1 MPGLCQDS
9 ASVNIQYADEI
20 LGEISLNVSQITVMK
35 KKKKKWS
42 GGGGEEDDD
51 EEEEDVQSAKKTDMG
66 TKKNVIFQKQFVST
80 IWW

>member
-1 MPGLCQDS
+1 MPGLCQDP

-35 KKKKKWS
+35 KKKNGR
-42 GGGGEEDDD
+42 GGGKEDDD

-80 IWW
+80 IRW

>member
-1 MPGLCQDS
+1 MPGLCQDP

-35 KKKKKWS
+35 KKKNGR
-42 GGGGEEDDD
+42 GGGKEDDD

>member
-1 MPGLCQDS
+1 MPGLCQDP

-35 KKKKKWS
+35 KKN
-42 GGGGEEDDD
+42 GRGGGEGREDDD

-80 IWW
+80 IRW